1 MIRSA
6 QSTAI
11 NLLLPIIAMTAD
23 AMQGVRE
30 LCLDA
35 GMNDYLAKPMSPT
48 SLALMFE
55 RWLPAPAACESRATM
70 PVARSNLEF

>member
-35 GMNDYLAKPMSPT
+35 GMNDYLAKPMSPP
-48 SLALMFE
+48 
-55 RWLPAPAACESRATM
+55 RWPSCSSAGYPPQPPARA
-70 PVARSNLEF
+70 VRLCL